1 MVRPIK
7 SRRISFNPNV
17 IYFKPRGVPLSR
29 LEEIDLSLDELEAI
43 RLYDLEGL
51 EQDKAATKMNISQ
64 STFSRILA
72 SARKKI
78 AKALTKGKAIKIHK
92 SK

>member
-7 SRRISFNPNV
+7 LRKISFNPNV
-17 IYFKPRGVPLSR
+17 IYFKPRGAPLSR

-43 RLYDLEGL
+43 RLYDMEGL
-51 EQDKAATKMNISQ
+51 EQGEAATKMNVSQ
-64 STFSRILA
+64 STFSRILN

-78 AKALTKGKAIKIHK
+78 AKALVEGKAIKIHK
-92 SK
+92 N